1 MRQIVGGFHGN
12 FPKIPFINELSTPW
26 ERRMR
31 ANAVVLQ
38 LAAAMVVASAAA
50 AVQAPGPGGGGTA
63 LVQPLLADPK
73 EPQFLATYLWARSP
87 RPPSRLGDLG
97 APHTHGP
104 PPGPGCHGPG

>member
-50 AVQAPGPGGGGTA
+50 ALQAPVPGGGGTA
-63 LVQPLLADPK
+63 LFQPLLADPK
-73 EPQFLATYLWARSP
+73 EPQFFATYLWAPSP
-87 RPPSRLGDLG
+87 RLPSRLGRVGLG
-97 APHTHGP
+97 QTARPLRGP
-104 PPGPGCHGPG
+104 RWPG